1 MAEPTTKNMKEDLQK
16 MRMRVDHILST
27 ERRSRSGFA
36 DMSARVRA
44 LLSHTRAQAH
54 TRSKRS
60 GLIPAEWQGAF
71 GRASQALPR
80 ITDDMALDAQTG
92 AAE

>member
-44 LLSHTRAQAH
+44 LLSHTHAH
-54 TRSKRS
+54 RRTHAAK
-60 GLIPAEWQGAF
+60 GQG
-71 GRASQALPR
+71 
-80 ITDDMALDAQTG
+80 
-92 AAE
+92 